1 MTVQEERLYRRFIT
15 ETLQEISSFQ
25 TSVVVINKKC

>member
-1 MTVQEERLYRRFIT
+1 MTVQEERLYRIFIT
-15 ETLQEISSFQ
+15 ETLQEIFSFQ